1 MRTLWILTIFVPW
14 LAGGQRFR
22 TWEGGYIIQISPEVS
37 IASFL
42 GAYPDLSRHV
52 SGALE
57 YGHFQAIYGT
67 FDRRIMRLLK
77 PGSAVVD
84 ISPDVTVKIFDVQ
97 ANAPR
102 HLARISQLEPLAA
115 EGPYDYVYDPSGGKG
130 VDVYLLDSGINP
142 TMSEFGNRI
151 SHGVDL
157 TEEGFEDENG
167 HGTCVA
173 GIVGSET
180 YGVAK
185 KVNLINVKVI
195 NSEGRGKL
203 SWVLQAIGYVIDAKT
218 LSDRPSVINMS
229 LGTPRNSILNNAV
242 QQLYDMDIPVV
253 AAVGNADSPACS
265 MSPASAS
272 SVLSIGAFDD
282 RHDAIASFSNWGQ
295 CVDAFAPGVNVV
307 SVSYQDGSPI
317 VYSGTSVA
325 SPIGA
330 GLVAY
335 FMGMGDSGQQ
345 AVQRVS
351 RRETLHYHN

>member
-1 MRTLWILTIFVPW
+1 MIILWILAIFVPW
-14 LAGGQRFR
+14 LANGQRPR
-22 TWEGGYIIQISPEVS
+22 TLEGEYIIQIAPKVS

-42 GAYPDLSRHV
+42 GAYPDLSKHMR
-52 SGALE
+52 GALE
-57 YGHFQAIYGT
+57 YGHFQVIYGT
-67 FDRRIMRLLK
+67 FDRRIMRFLR

-97 ANAPR
+97 ADAPR
-102 HLARISQLEPLAA
+102 HLARISQSEPLAA

-130 VDVYLLDSGINP
+130 IDVYLFDSGVNP
-142 TMSEFGNRI
+142 ISSEFGNRV
-151 SHGVDL
+151 SHGADL

-173 GIVGSET
+173 GIVGSQT

-185 KVNLINVKVI
+185 NVNLISVKVI

-203 SWVLQAIGYVIDAKT
+203 SWVLQAIGYVIEAKT

-242 QQLYDMDIPVV
+242 QQLYDMDIAVV

-272 SVLSIGAFDD
+272 TVLSIGAFDD
-282 RHDAIASFSNWGQ
+282 RYDTIASFSNWGQ
-295 CVDAFAPGVNVV
+295 CVDAFAPGVNVA

-335 FMGMGDSGQQ
+335 FMGMGDSGRQ

-351 RRETLHYHN
+351 RHEQFHYHN